1 MLAFLR
7 GTIRAKLPHAVIVE
21 LHDVGYRVHIPAPL
35 LERLTM
41 GERVELYTREVV
53 RDDSRECYGVS
64 TPDALAL
71 FDALTTV
78 SGVGPR
84 TALGIL
90 SLGEPREIRAA
101 IAREDAAYLSKVV
114 GIGRKTAERVVVELK
129 GKMAEELA
137 TLPATARGTGG
148 ASDGDV
154 MDALVQLGY
163 KAQEVRDVIRALPT
177 TLATTEEKL
186 KTALQELG
194 RR

>member
-7 GTIRAKLPHAVIVE
+7 GTIRAKMHNSIIVE
-21 LHDVGYRVHIPAPL
+21 LHDIGYRVQVPAPMR
-35 LERLTM
+35 ERLTV
-41 GERVELYTREVV
+41 GERVEIYTREVI
-53 RDDSRECYGVS
+53 RDDSRECFGVS

-71 FDALTTV
+71 FDALTSV

-90 SLGEPREIRAA
+90 SLGESGEIRAA

-129 GKMAEELA
+129 GKMSEELA
-137 TLPATARGTGG
+137 MLPATGSTGG

-154 MDALVQLGY
+154 MDALVALGY
-163 KAQEVRDVIRALPT
+163 KAQEVRDVIRTLPADLPT
-177 TLATTEEKL
+177 TEAKL
-186 KTALQELG
+186 KTALQTLG
-194 RR
+194 KR